1 MTSNLAFCFIQS
13 THFWMKIIRVLRK
26 NDKKYMAIYKE
37 LLLLKKPIVL
47 QLDQPE
53 RVVSEHEFV

>member
-1 MTSNLAFCFIQS
+1 MIKPFREN
-13 THFWMKIIRVLRK
+13 
-26 NDKKYMAIYKE
+26 NKKYMAKCKE
-37 LLLLKKPIVL
+37 LLLLKKPNIW